1 MGAQLTW
8 ADRALSSFS
17 EVRGLPS
24 ASPSDVNRYR
34 AWMKQRN
41 PIHEAESRFLER
53 QADLVAFAS
62 KGHASTGNTGA
73 GSNQHAAMWLP
84 LLPFV
89 AFSIVPNLLGRII
102 VIALI
107 SAAGLRV
114 VTSTPEFMTILTVR
128 EWMYAASM

>member
-1 MGAQLTW
+1 
-8 ADRALSSFS
+8 
-17 EVRGLPS
+17 
-24 ASPSDVNRYR
+24 
-34 AWMKQRN
+34 MKQRN

-53 QADLVAFAS
+53 QADLVAFPP
-62 KGHASTGNTGA
+62 KRHASTGNTGA
-73 GSNQHAAMWLP
+73 GSNQHTAVWLP

-107 SAAGLRV
+107 SAAGLRM

-128 EWMYAASM
+128 EWMYTACM